1 MRLGA
6 EILREPS
13 FPESE
18 FEQLKQ
24 EIITSTEQNRREPTR
39 VAVRAFSRHLNP
51 YPKEDVRY
59 TPLPDEEIERI
70 KAVTLDDVKRFYETF
85 YGISNAQ
92 IAVVGDF
99 DPAEVEKLATE
110 LFAGWT
116 AKTPF
121 ARLEN
126 RFRPIPAAD
135 ETFETPDKA
144 NAFFIAGMPLE
155 MRDDDPDYPALA
167 LAVYIFGDGFLNSR
181 LAVRIRQKEGISYG
195 VGAGLQVG
203 SLDRLGTFT
212 VSAIYAPQNL
222 ARLEAAFKE
231 EVERAVREG
240 FTAEEVETAKTGYLQ
255 DQQVSRAQD
264 RELASRLE
272 SYLYLGRRPTW
283 DAEFEAKIKALTPE
297 QVSAAFARYIS
308 YERMSRFK
316 AGDFAKAKEAKAT
329 QP

>member
-1 MRLGA
+1 
-6 EILREPS
+6 
-13 FPESE
+13 
-18 FEQLKQ
+18 
-24 EIITSTEQNRREPTR
+24 
-39 VAVRAFSRHLNP
+39 VAARAFSRHINP

-92 IAVVGDF
+92 MAVVGDF

-116 AKTPF
+116 TKTPF

-126 RFRPIPAAD
+126 PFRPVPAAD

-167 LAVYIFGDGFLNSR
+167 LATYIFGGGFLNSR

-240 FTAEEVETAKTGYLQ
+240 FTAEEVETAKAGYLQ
-255 DQQVSRAQD
+255 SRQVSRAQD
-264 RELASRLE
+264 RELAPRLA

-283 DAEFEAKIKALTPE
+283 EAEFEAKIKALTPE
-297 QVSAAFARYIS
+297 QVSAAFAKYVS

-316 AGDFAKAKEAKAT
+316 AGDFAKVKETKAT